1 MKKPVEISPRQLTYA
16 LSMVPGLG
24 DKAVARVTTR
34 NELIGT
40 KPHEFLALSPEALR
54 EDYRFGLKP
63 AALWHDHKE
72 EYLKTAAESLQLL
85 DSFGVVFATPVEPH
99 YPEALTEF
107 HPDPP
112 GLLFF
117 YGNHNL
123 VKRPTFGI
131 FSSRKTSR
139 AGLEAIDKA
148 AEEGVLNGEV
158 LVSGHD
164 TPEYQRSAI
173 APLRWG
179 APRILVLT
187 RGFFQALG
195 PELKS
200 EPFRAARLW
209 RFQFDP
215 TVDLVISAVGPLSTS
230 HRNANR
236 ERDALAA
243 SLCRRLDF
251 VEVAPKGNMEML
263 VKQGIASGRK
273 VRVGDMSE
281 NARQYFALGASALPM
296 S

>member
-1 MKKPVEISPRQLTYA
+1 V
-16 LSMVPGLG
+16 
-24 DKAVARVTTR
+24 
-34 NELIGT
+34 
-40 KPHEFLALSPEALR
+40 LSPEALR
-54 EDYRFGLKP
+54 EDYRFAAKP
-63 AALWHDHKE
+63 ASLWQDHKE
-72 EYLKTAAESLQLL
+72 EYLKTATESLSLL

-99 YPEALTEF
+99 YPDSLTEF

-117 YGNHNL
+117 YGNHGL
-123 VKRPTFGI
+123 LKRSTFGI

-139 AGLEAIDKA
+139 AGLEAMDRA

-187 RGFFQALG
+187 RGFFEALG
-195 PELKS
+195 PELKT

-215 TVDLVISAVGPLSTS
+215 SVDLVVSAVGPLSTS
-230 HRNANR
+230 HKNANR
-236 ERDALAA
+236 ERDVLVA

-251 VEVAPKGNMEML
+251 VEVAAKGNMEAL
-263 VKQGIASGRK
+263 VKQGISSGRA
-273 VRVGDMSE
+273 VRVGDMSPNSRE
-281 NARQYFALGASALPM
+281 YYALGAKPLS
-296 S
+296 